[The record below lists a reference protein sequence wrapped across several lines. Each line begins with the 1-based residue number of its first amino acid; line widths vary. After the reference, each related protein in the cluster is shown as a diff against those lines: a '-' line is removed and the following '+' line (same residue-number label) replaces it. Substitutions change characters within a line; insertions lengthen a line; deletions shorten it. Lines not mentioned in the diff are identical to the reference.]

1 MNRILRATISLALFG
16 LGACAAK
23 PTPYE
28 TLPQLKEAVNTEV
41 ASTDQ
46 SRQYSA
52 LAQLV
57 SEEKHLHGLTRPEL
71 AAKVGA
77 GQKCL
82 RLPLC
87 RERGFEDDDLFYEV
101 GMPAESVPHVPIL
114 IVGFN
119 RFGKVERTFV
129 MRVE

>member
-1 MNRILRATISLALFG
+1 MTRVTRLLALPFLG
-16 LGACAAK
+16 LAACAAK

-28 TLPQLKEAVNTEV
+28 TLPQLKEAVATEV
-41 ASTDQ
+41 ASEEQ
-46 SRQYSA
+46 SRQYSQ

-57 SEEKHLHGLTRPEL
+57 SEEKHLHGLSRPEL

-101 GMPAESVPHVPIL
+101 GQPADNVPHVPLL

-129 MRVE
+129 MRVN